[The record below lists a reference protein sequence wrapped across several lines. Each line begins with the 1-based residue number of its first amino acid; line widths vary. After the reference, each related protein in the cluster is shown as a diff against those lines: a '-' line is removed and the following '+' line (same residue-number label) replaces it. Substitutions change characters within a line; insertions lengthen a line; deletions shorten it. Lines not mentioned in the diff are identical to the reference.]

1 MPATL
6 RLYAYGPR
14 PISPGLCA
22 ICSGVVC
29 PIYTRRIS
37 IYSGVYLVRPG
48 DVLYVLAY
56 ARYTPSVSLYA
67 PSDTPCAYGPF
78 PSLWRVPC
86 VCSQRI
92 PPIQAF
98 FSEAMPLSES
108 VAFHRKESDET
119 PRPNQQTALASTI
132 YTRVLQNREG
142 RPPRARPCIGH
153 LYPRTH
159 RFPQHFGQVLSFF
172 GPKPFHIILNYL
184 SLRKKKRAAR
194 GNNSRHR
201 IFSTAGTKQFSGKT
215 RARLTGRQARSGMT
229 PTL

>member
-56 ARYTPSVSLYA
+56 ARYTPLRIAIRPVRYSLCLR
-67 PSDTPCAYGPF
+67 PI
-78 PSLWRVPC
+78 SLVMAGALRLLSTHPTHTGV
-86 VCSQRI
+86 
-92 PPIQAF
+92 

-119 PRPNQQTALASTI
+119 PLPNRQTALASAI

-142 RPPRARPCIGH
+142 RPPRARPCIRH

-159 RFPQHFGQVLSFF
+159 RFSATFRTGFELFRAKTFSYHSQLFIFAKEEKSGTRKQQPPPHLFNRRNETVFRQNTGKAHRPTS
-172 GPKPFHIILNYL
+172 PK
-184 SLRKKKRAAR
+184 
-194 GNNSRHR
+194 
-201 IFSTAGTKQFSGKT
+201 
-215 RARLTGRQARSGMT
+215 
-229 PTL
+229 